1 MRRIFGTAVAA
12 GLLLASSAM
21 AGTPRDAL
29 VMAWNLDALITFDP
43 AQIAEVN
50 GNDIIRNVCEPMVN
64 YDLKE
69 TSKIVPSTA
78 ASWTVSDDGLTLTF
92 KLRPDLKFPSGK
104 KAKAQDAAWSLQRAV
119 YLGFGN
125 AANITEWG
133 FTKDNVA
140 EKITAVDDTTL
151 LVKLDRPYPV
161 GLLLSAMFASG
172 TTAILDR
179 EEGTKAAKI
188 TDGKSDY
195 GNAAFKTNPVC
206 VGPYRVTRW
215 QTNDVVGSSATIITG
230 ARRRKFAG

>member
-78 ASWTVSDDGLTLTF
+78 AS
-92 KLRPDLKFPSGK
+92 
-104 KAKAQDAAWSLQRAV
+104 
-119 YLGFGN
+119 
-125 AANITEWG
+125 
-133 FTKDNVA
+133 
-140 EKITAVDDTTL
+140 DTTTEI
-151 LVKLDRPYPV
+151 P
-161 GLLLSAMFASG
+161 
-172 TTAILDR
+172 
-179 EEGTKAAKI
+179 
-188 TDGKSDY
+188 
-195 GNAAFKTNPVC
+195 
-206 VGPYRVTRW
+206 
-215 QTNDVVGSSATIITG
+215 
-230 ARRRKFAG
+230 ARRSAASSPPGDCSRL